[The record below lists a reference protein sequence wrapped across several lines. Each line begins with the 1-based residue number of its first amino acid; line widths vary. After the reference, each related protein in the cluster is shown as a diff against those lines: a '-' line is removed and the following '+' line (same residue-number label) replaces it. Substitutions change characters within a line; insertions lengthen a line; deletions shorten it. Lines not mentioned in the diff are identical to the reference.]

1 MGLRGIAFVT
11 FASQES
17 YNKALTLSGK
27 YMGRRYLT
35 IRPAIRNN
43 NGGTTTATTGE
54 GNNDNKKSLN
64 QYQPQP
70 EQKQKQERERE
81 HSSTI
86 AILKRPV
93 SSLLSSLSQSNL
105 LTHKKARQCSNNNIN
120 NKEEKNDSPSSPV
133 PSKEPSPSSSLLSL
147 VPDLVVKRMNTIGE
161 NTLLSSSSLSPSP
174 SLSLV
179 PYSVEEKVVVET
191 NREMTLLPS
200 SSSSSS
206 SSDTKNHD
214 ANDINANDRDYNN
227 DNKYAQLLKKHEKLK
242 EMYHN
247 KMKQNR
253 QLEIECKDLQAR
265 VYEEGSLSNYKN
277 KHREWDQ
284 QQQQQMMIESL
295 QQKLVQADQQW
306 NKLSNTTSKQTNT
319 IHHMVAE
326 KQIILQRLEDEVMIR
341 HQAEHLFEE
350 EKMELSTQL
359 EKEISQ
365 RCQAEQEQE
374 IMYKQLQYELKK
386 RQTVEQEK
394 YVLLYQQHK
403 GDHPTTKEEDNIVKN
418 EKYP

>member
-70 EQKQKQERERE
+70 EQEQERERE

-105 LTHKKARQCSNNNIN
+105 LAHKKARQCSNNNIN
-120 NKEEKNDSPSSPV
+120 KEKKIDSPSSPV

-147 VPDLVVKRMNTIGE
+147 VPDLVVKRMHTIGE

-174 SLSLV
+174 SPSPSLSLSLSLV
-179 PYSVEEKVVVET
+179 PYSVEEKVV
-191 NREMTLLPS
+191 
-200 SSSSSS
+200 
-206 SSDTKNHD
+206 
-214 ANDINANDRDYNN
+214 
-227 DNKYAQLLKKHEKLK
+227 
-242 EMYHN
+242 
-247 KMKQNR
+247 
-253 QLEIECKDLQAR
+253 
-265 VYEEGSLSNYKN
+265 
-277 KHREWDQ
+277 
-284 QQQQQMMIESL
+284 
-295 QQKLVQADQQW
+295 
-306 NKLSNTTSKQTNT
+306 
-319 IHHMVAE
+319 
-326 KQIILQRLEDEVMIR
+326 
-341 HQAEHLFEE
+341 
-350 EKMELSTQL
+350 
-359 EKEISQ
+359 
-365 RCQAEQEQE
+365 
-374 IMYKQLQYELKK
+374 
-386 RQTVEQEK
+386 
-394 YVLLYQQHK
+394 
-403 GDHPTTKEEDNIVKN
+403 
-418 EKYP
+418 